1 MNTIR
6 LGERSCRPL
15 PAGTAPLAQVQIE
28 ARLAQLPG
36 WEYRDGAISKTFA
49 FGRYADTIAFVN
61 GVATIA
67 QHEDH
72 HPEMLVGY
80 DRCRVAYCTHSIGGI
95 SENDFICAARIEA
108 LCRI

>member
-1 MNTIR
+1 MTTFR

-15 PAGTAPLAQVQIE
+15 PAGTPPLTQAQIG

-36 WEYRDGAISKTFA
+36 WEYRDGAIRKTFA
-49 FGRYADTIAFVN
+49 CGSYAATIAFVN
-61 GVATIA
+61 SVAAIA

-80 DRCRVAYCTHSIGGI
+80 DQCRVAYCTHSIGGI

>member
-15 PAGTAPLAQVQIE
+15 PAGTAPLTQAQID
-28 ARLAQLPG
+28 ARLAHLSG

-49 FGRYADTIAFVN
+49 FGRYADTITFVN
-61 GVATIA
+61 AVAAIA

-72 HPEMLVGY
+72 HPEMLVCY

-95 SENDFICAARIEA
+95 SENDFLCAARIEA